1 MVYNAQIRRYLT
13 QFIMDTIVAIAT
25 APGRGGI
32 GVIRLSGEQSSKIA
46 EHICG
51 RLPIGRVA
59 QFNHFRDGKGE
70 VIDSGIALYF
80 PKPASFTGED
90 VVELQGHGSPVVLDR
105 LCQCAISLG
114 ARMAKPGEFSERAF
128 LNNKMDLAQAEAVA
142 DLIESTTE
150 QAARSAIRSL
160 QGVFSERVNQLLKE
174 LTELRIYVEAA
185 IDFSDEEIDFLG
197 EAAVDQQ
204 LQGLL
209 KTLEGISD
217 SAQQGR
223 LLRDGMRV
231 VLAGQ
236 PNAGKSSLHNQLAGH
251 DAAIVTDV
259 AGTTRDIL
267 REQIHLGGLPLSISD
282 TAGLHDA
289 TDMVEQ
295 EGIRR
300 TQIELAEADR
310 ILLVVDGTDGIT
322 EQDKI
327 ILESLPTSIPMTI
340 IHNKIDKHGLKPS
353 LIIKSGQVELF
364 LSAKTGDGV
373 DLLKQHLCDSVG
385 YHPQDDGVFI
395 ARRRHLDAL
404 HRAGV
409 AIAAGYDCLAG
420 LGAGELLAEE
430 LRQAQLALG
439 EITGTF
445 TNEDLLDQIF
455 SNFCIGK

>member
-1 MVYNAQIRRYLT
+1 
-13 QFIMDTIVAIAT
+13 MDTIVAIAT
-25 APGRGGI
+25 APGRGGV
-32 GVIRLSGEQSSKIA
+32 GVVRLSGGRSAKIA
-46 EHICG
+46 EVICG
-51 RLPIGRVA
+51 RLPTPREAMFG
-59 QFNHFRDGKGE
+59 HFKDAKGE
-70 VIDSGIALYF
+70 IIDSGLALFF
-80 PKPASFTGED
+80 PNPASFTGED
-90 VVELQGHGSPVVLDR
+90 IVELQGHGSPLVLDQ
-105 LCQCAISLG
+105 LCQRAIELG

-150 QAARSAIRSL
+150 QAAKSAMHSL
-160 QGVFSERVNQLLKE
+160 QGVFSDRVNQLLKQ
-174 LTELRIYVEAA
+174 LTDLRIYVEAA

-197 EAAVDQQ
+197 EADVDQQ

-209 KTLEGISD
+209 KTVDAISD

-223 LLRDGMRV
+223 LLRDGLRV

-267 REQIHLGGLPLSISD
+267 REQIHIGGLPLSISD

-289 TDMVEQ
+289 TDIVEQ

-300 TQIELAEADR
+300 TQNELAAADR
-310 ILLVVDGTDGIT
+310 ILLVLDHEKGLTAED
-322 EQDKI
+322 QR
-327 ILESLPTSIPMTI
+327 ILSELPDEIPLTI
-340 IHNKIDKHGLKPS
+340 VYNKIDKQGLTAK
-353 LIIKSGQVELF
+353 LDEQTGQAVLY
-364 LSAKTGDGV
+364 LSAKTGDGIA
-373 DLLKQHLCDSVG
+373 LLKQYLCDSVG
-385 YHPQDDGVFI
+385 YHPQDEGVFI

-404 HRAGV
+404 QRARL

-420 LGAGELLAEE
+420 GGAGELLAEE
-430 LRQAQLALG
+430 LRQAQHALG
-439 EITGTF
+439 QITGTF

-455 SNFCIGK
+455 SSFCIGK

>member
-1 MVYNAQIRRYLT
+1 ME
-13 QFIMDTIVAIAT
+13 TIVAIAT
-25 APGRGGI
+25 APGRGGV
-32 GVIRLSGEQSSKIA
+32 GVVRLSGAKSAEIA
-46 EHICG
+46 IQICG
-51 RLPIGRVA
+51 RLPPARHA
-59 QFNHFRDGKGE
+59 MYSHFRDEQGE
-70 VIDSGIALYF
+70 TIDSGLALFF
-80 PKPASFTGED
+80 PNPTSFTGED
-90 VVELQGHGSPVVLDR
+90 VIELQGHGSPLVLDQ
-105 LCQCAISLG
+105 LCQRAISLG

-150 QAARSAIRSL
+150 QAARSAMRSL
-160 QGVFSERVNQLLKE
+160 QGVFSDRVNQLLKQ
-174 LTELRIYVEAA
+174 LTDLRIYVEAA

-204 LQGLL
+204 LQDLL
-209 KTLEGISD
+209 KTVDGISE

-223 LLRDGMRV
+223 LLRDGLRV

-251 DAAIVTDV
+251 EAAIVTDV

-289 TDMVEQ
+289 TDIVEQ

-300 TQIELAEADR
+300 TQSELAEADR
-310 ILLVVDGTDGIT
+310 ILLVLDHEKGLTV
-322 EQDKI
+322 EDKH
-327 ILESLPTSIPMTI
+327 ILSTLPSSIPVTLVY
-340 IHNKIDKHGLKPS
+340 NKIDKQGLTAT
-353 LIIKSGQVELF
+353 LTEEAGQPCLYI
-364 LSAKTGDGV
+364 SAKTGDGIT
-373 DLLKQHLCDSVG
+373 LLKQHLCDAVG
-385 YHPQDDGVFI
+385 YHPQEEGVFI
-395 ARRRHLDAL
+395 ARRRHLIAL
-404 HRAGV
+404 QRARN
-409 AIAAGYDCLAG
+409 AIEAGYGCLTG

-430 LRQAQLALG
+430 LRLAQQALG

>member
-1 MVYNAQIRRYLT
+1 
-13 QFIMDTIVAIAT
+13 MDTIVAIAT
-25 APGRGGI
+25 APGRGGVGI
-32 GVIRLSGEQSSKIA
+32 VRLSGDQSAKIA
-46 EHICG
+46 EQICG
-51 RLPIGRVA
+51 RLPVARMA
-59 QFNHFRDGKGE
+59 QFSHFRDAQGE
-70 VIDSGIALYF
+70 VIDSGIALFF
-80 PKPASFTGED
+80 PSPASFTGED
-90 VVELQGHGSPVVLDR
+90 VVELQGHGSPVVLDQ
-105 LCQCAISLG
+105 LCQRAISLG

-150 QAARSAIRSL
+150 QAARSAMRSL
-160 QGVFSERVNQLLKE
+160 QGVFSDRVNQLLKQ
-174 LTELRIYVEAA
+174 LTDLRIYVEAA
-185 IDFSDEEIDFLG
+185 IDFSDEEIDFLA

-209 KTLEGISD
+209 ETVDAISD

-236 PNAGKSSLHNQLAGH
+236 PNAGKSSLHNKLAGH

-282 TAGLHDA
+282 TAGLHDS
-289 TDMVEQ
+289 TDIVEQ

-300 TQIELAEADR
+300 TQNELAEADR
-310 ILLVVDGTDGIT
+310 ILLVLDGSQGIT
-322 EQDKI
+322 EQDQL
-327 ILESLPTSIPMTI
+327 ILAELPASIPLTI
-340 IHNKIDKHGLKPS
+340 IHNKIDKQGLKPR
-353 LIIKSGQVELF
+353 LVEASGQVELY
-364 LSAKTGDGV
+364 LSAKTGEGIA
-373 DLLKQHLCDSVG
+373 LLKQHLCDAVG
-385 YHPQDDGVFI
+385 YHPQDEGVFI

-404 HRAGV
+404 SRARV
-409 AIAAGYDCLAG
+409 AIEAGYDCLAG

-430 LRQAQLALG
+430 LRLAQQALG

-445 TNEDLLDQIF
+445 SNEDLLDQIF
-455 SNFCIGK
+455 SSFCIGK